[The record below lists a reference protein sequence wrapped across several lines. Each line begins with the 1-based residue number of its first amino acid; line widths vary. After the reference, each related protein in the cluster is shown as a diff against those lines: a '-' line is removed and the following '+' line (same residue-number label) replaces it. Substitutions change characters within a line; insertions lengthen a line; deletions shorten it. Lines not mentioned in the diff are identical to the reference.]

1 MIDSR
6 FAVCLGIASALLGGF
21 DVGADDYVKA
31 LQTEAIKA
39 GKAPVAHWG
48 VIPDKYVSWSSHSNR
63 LIPVYSYGT
72 KNAPEGISQSSYKGP
87 LNPYHSEA
95 ALKRLYGRVP
105 EKTLNPDATYFDQ
118 TNVFDIQKA
127 ALKAGKKHIFLVV
140 FDGMDWQTTQA
151 AAIYMKQKVSYTE
164 GRGDA
169 LHFQKYNAGGTAE
182 FGYMVTSP
190 HNEGT
195 DVDVDTQTV
204 KNAGGAIFG
213 GYDPNRGG
221 QFPWQIAPEIPYL
234 ITAPNTDPTKQAYT
248 DSSSSATSM
257 TAGIKT
263 YNNAVNVDANGAPV
277 TTIAHLAQAVGYSVG
292 AVTTVPICHAT
303 PAASYA
309 HNVHRDDYQDLTRDL
324 IGLPSIIHPTEPL
337 AGLDVLI
344 GTGWGVEIPKSSGQG
359 KNFVVGNQY
368 LTDAD
373 KAQVNVDNGGKYV
386 VAERTAGV
394 AGPVT
399 LEQGVERAIKEKKRL
414 LGYYGVATT
423 GHLPFATAD
432 GDFKPSPGRTGKAE
446 EYTEA
451 DLKENVTLK
460 DMANAAIQVLAQNPK
475 GFWLMVE
482 AGDVDWANHDNNLDN
497 SIGAVIS
504 GDNAVKAITDWV
516 EKNSNWNDSV
526 VIVTADHGHYLFLD
540 QPELLVDPQAKV
552 SNTRDGR

>member
-1 MIDSR
+1 MVGCR
-6 FAVCLGIASALLGGF
+6 FAACLGIAGWLACGIELG
-21 DVGADDYVKA
+21 ANDYVRD
-31 LQTEAIKA
+31 LQADAVKA
-39 GKAPVAHWG
+39 GKSPVAHWG
-48 VIPDKYVSWSSHSNR
+48 DKDDTYASWSSHSNR

-72 KNAPEGISQSSYKGP
+72 KNAAAGISQSNYKGA
-87 LNPYHSEA
+87 LNPYHSET
-95 ALKRLYGRVP
+95 ALKRLYGRIP
-105 EKTLNPDATYFDQ
+105 ENTLNPEAEYFDQ
-118 TNVFDIQKA
+118 TNLFDIQQA

-151 AAIYMKQKVSYTE
+151 AAIYLKQKVSYNE

-195 DVDVDTQTV
+195 EVDVDAQTV
-204 KNAGGAIFG
+204 KNPGGAIFG

-221 QFPWQIAPEIPYL
+221 RFPWGIAPEIPYL
-234 ITAPNTDPTKQAYT
+234 ITAPKTDTTKQAYT

-277 TTIAHLAQAVGYSVG
+277 ATIAHLAQAEGYSVG
-292 AVTTVPICHAT
+292 AITTVPICHAT
-303 PAASYA
+303 PAAAYA

-324 IGLPSIIHPTEPL
+324 IGLPSIVHPEQPL
-337 AGLDVLI
+337 SGLDVLI
-344 GTGWGVEIPKSSGQG
+344 GAGWGVEIPKSSGQG

-373 KAQVNVDNGGKYV
+373 KAKVNVDNGGKYV

-394 AGPVT
+394 AGPDT
-399 LEQGVERAIKEKKRL
+399 LEKAVERAIHEKKRL

-432 GDFKPSPGRTGKAE
+432 GDFKPSPGRTGKSE
-446 EYTEA
+446 QYTEA
-451 DLKENVTLK
+451 DLTENVTLK
-460 DMANAAIQVLAQNPK
+460 EMTQAAIQVLSKNPK

-516 EKNSNWNDSV
+516 EKSSNWNESV

-540 QPELLVDPQAKV
+540 HPEQLIDPQAKV
-552 SNTRDGR
+552 SDAGTGN